1 LPRLES
7 ETAWRIF
14 AVGSKPVN
22 TWEEARTQ
30 IQAHADTVAITVER
44 SGQRRELSVTPRNR
58 RIGVSPKSEMR
69 PISVGDAAAL
79 GVVLPLKVVKEAARS
94 FTSWHSVDKVEV
106 KGPVGIVKES
116 GTAAKDSWLSLL
128 YFLAAMGSYCW
139 PFVAAVHL
147 FDSLTAW
154 VFRTTLTETNL
165 PPPTLRIAGL
175 RFSLQ
180 FSLGCWLAFLLAEA
194 AAVAGAPGALLLVAL
209 LMPGVYALWPLLWI
223 SARTLW
229 SNKSSWG
236 LFPITLIP
244 CGAPIIGISIALSLR
259 KEERRLRT
267 HSEPN
272 VPSS

>member
-1 LPRLES
+1 
-7 ETAWRIF
+7 
-14 AVGSKPVN
+14 VN